1 MNFEVLL
8 KSSYNCVSNRE
19 KKSIHSSEWL
29 VHDITFDL
37 GITSTA
43 VTGLSFL
50 LLVCTV
56 EEIGGWG
63 GWGGGARRRSER

>member
-56 EEIGGWG
+56 EEIGG
-63 GWGGGARRRSER
+63 GGGGEEKA